1 MLHFPLLCKPTFYI
15 LTWEIEIVSEL
26 LTDKISILSIV
37 TLFHT
42 MSLPTHPTSTC
53 KII

>member
-37 TLFHT
+37 TFHT
-42 MSLPTHPTSTC
+42 MFLPTHPTSTC